1 MYFWIV
7 GSIVF
12 LIDRWTK
19 HFIVQNMQVGDSLP
33 VIKDFLYIT
42 YIKNPGAA
50 FGLLAEKTW
59 LFIVATVAILIVLI
73 YLNATLAQGKVLLGI
88 TFGLVAGGAV
98 GNLLDRLQ
106 SGLVVDFIYF
116 RGVWPYVFNV
126 ADSAIVIG
134 TVLLAWQII
143 ITECFGNE

>member
-19 HFIVQNMQVGDSLP
+19 HLIVQNMQVGDSLP

-73 YLNATLAQGKVLLGI
+73 YFNATLAQGKVLLGI

-143 ITECFGNE
+143 ITERFGNE

>member
-1 MYFWIV
+1 M
-7 GSIVF
+7 
-12 LIDRWTK
+12 
-19 HFIVQNMQVGDSLP
+19 
-33 VIKDFLYIT
+33 
-42 YIKNPGAA
+42 
-50 FGLLAEKTW
+50 
-59 LFIVATVAILIVLI
+59 
-73 YLNATLAQGKVLLGI
+73 LGI

-143 ITECFGNE
+143 ITERFGNK